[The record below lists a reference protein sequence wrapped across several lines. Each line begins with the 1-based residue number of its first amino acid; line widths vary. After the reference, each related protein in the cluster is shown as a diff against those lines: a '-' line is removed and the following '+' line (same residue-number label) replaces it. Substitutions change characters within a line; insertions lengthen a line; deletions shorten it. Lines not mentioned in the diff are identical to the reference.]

1 MQRALSIIALL
12 LATIGAPTV
21 LRATTIT
28 YTVNQ
33 TVGTGGV
40 TGTITTDGTIGTLA
54 TTNIVDWN
62 LLLNNGTTTFDLFGP
77 LSALQSF
84 PVVSGT
90 DLSATMTQ
98 LLFNFSGGDNGYFF
112 FEQQVGSIF
121 TYWCLETSTVCTLAP
136 PGEALAINSFFV
148 NNQQFTALSG
158 QQVIAT
164 AAATPEPGTSSLVL
178 IGVGLLG
185 LVMATRKRIAPC
197 HQQPS

>member
-1 MQRALSIIALL
+1 MQKALSIIALL
-12 LATIGAPTV
+12 LATISAPAV

-98 LLFNFSGGDNGYFF
+98 LLFNFSGGDNGYFL

-136 PGEALAINSFFV
+136 AGEALAINSFFV
-148 NNQQFTALSG
+148 NNQQFAALSG
-158 QQVIAT
+158 QQVIAAT
-164 AAATPEPGTSSLVL
+164 ATATPEPGTSSLML
-178 IGVGLLG
+178 VGIG
-185 LVMATRKRIAPC
+185 LVLVMRKRIAQGLP
-197 HQQPS
+197 QAT